1 MESELRMQHVKLPSR
16 RFVYGVLLVG
26 LIIVGGWAVIKFAGS
41 YSGRVYRCPSIRSGD
56 CSNGKQPLSNLT
68 VYLLEGNPGQTSAHG
83 VLQTTHTDGAGSY
96 RFFDAPPGA
105 VAVVAV
111 GNYQPDTWTGTL
123 HTEQPYCAF
132 AAQWMPSHDIEILS
146 PDDLSAVIGDFG
158 GSYQSLM
165 ICPPEVR

>member
-1 MESELRMQHVKLPSR
+1 M
-16 RFVYGVLLVG
+16 
-26 LIIVGGWAVIKFAGS
+26 
-41 YSGRVYRCPSIRSGD
+41 
-56 CSNGKQPLSNLT
+56 T
-68 VYLLEGNPGQTSAHG
+68 VYLLSGPTDQTSANS
-83 VLQTTHTDGAGSY
+83 VLQMTRTDGSGSY

-111 GNYQPDTWTGTL
+111 GKYQPDTWTGAL
-123 HTEQPYCAF
+123 LAEQPYCAF